1 MQEYNK
7 TYDRMELAAMLT
19 PKIDKLKEELSKLN
33 MYVYMQQLLAQT
45 KPDMPLLN
53 KTVTPENLAIPKRNI
68 VRDERRE
75 RKKQNTKRR
84 ERLHSSDE
92 QRCKHFVK
100 KQKQYDA
107 EVDDKLLELE
117 EWYDDI
123 DCFEHRTP
131 NVQDFASMSDKL
143 SNDLKELAPRFKSND
158 LFKDGPEDTALC
170 GRLLIKMEDDW
181 DENEEQEAVCLMSAL
196 QWLVRKKNEL
206 ASTTMT
212 NQAETIPTPP
222 PSAIKEEDAETAE
235 LLKLLTN
242 SRINI
247 EKDQPS
253 ITLDGKCYSQ
263 GQTLIAIMQKY
274 QDEGKEWAK
283 NPNQFS
289 QKIVLGEAESTE
301 LTPEQ
306 KKKADTIS
314 KRMRRAK
321 NVIGNARLKDLSAES
336 IQNATDSLLRS
347 AQMEYE
353 KWNGLYSS
361 VQKILDTVRTDQSD
375 KNGQERT
382 ETNRTG
388 QILNE

>member
-1 MQEYNK
+1 
-7 TYDRMELAAMLT
+7 
-19 PKIDKLKEELSKLN
+19 
-33 MYVYMQQLLAQT
+33 MQQLLAQT

-53 KTVTPENLAIPKRNI
+53 KTVTPENLAIPKRNT
-68 VRDERRE
+68 VRDERKE

-131 NVQDFASMSDKL
+131 NVQDFASMADKL
-143 SNDLKELAPRFKSND
+143 SNDLKELAPRFNPND
-158 LFKDGPEDTALC
+158 LFNDNPENTALC

-206 ASTTMT
+206 TSTTMT

-222 PSAIKEEDAETAE
+222 SSAIKKEEDAETAE

-247 EKDQPS
+247 EKD
-253 ITLDGKCYSQ
+253 
-263 GQTLIAIMQKY
+263 
-274 QDEGKEWAK
+274 
-283 NPNQFS
+283 
-289 QKIVLGEAESTE
+289 
-301 LTPEQ
+301 
-306 KKKADTIS
+306 
-314 KRMRRAK
+314 
-321 NVIGNARLKDLSAES
+321 
-336 IQNATDSLLRS
+336 
-347 AQMEYE
+347 
-353 KWNGLYSS
+353 
-361 VQKILDTVRTDQSD
+361 
-375 KNGQERT
+375 
-382 ETNRTG
+382 
-388 QILNE
+388 